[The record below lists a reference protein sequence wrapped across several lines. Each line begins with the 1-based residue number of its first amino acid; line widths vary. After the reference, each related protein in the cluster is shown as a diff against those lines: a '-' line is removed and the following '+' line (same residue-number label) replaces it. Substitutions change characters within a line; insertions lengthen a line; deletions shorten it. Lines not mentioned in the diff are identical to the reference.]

1 VIPKYSIPVDRSH
14 TYGILSINQNY
25 VASLPLTHAHFSSV
39 LTTVLVYKVLH
50 GLALQYLG
58 PLNYVADLPG
68 RRTLRSA
75 GTNRL
80 AVPPVK
86 LTTVANHPG
95 FPGCRPTDMERSTR
109 RRDFS
114 RIVIHL
120 PSATQNSYVCKIFFL
135 IIAWTGLHLT
145 SVSQVD
151 LAVVCIDLAT
161 LNIPDL
167 LID

>member
-1 VIPKYSIPVDRSH
+1 MIPKYSIPVDRSH

-86 LTTVANHPG
+86 LTTVANLALPVVG
-95 FPGCRPTDMERSTR
+95 QRTWNDPPDDVTSAESLSTFR
-109 RRDFS
+109 QRLKTHTFAKS
-114 RIVIHL
+114 
-120 PSATQNSYVCKIFFL
+120 FF
-135 IIAWTGLHLT
+135 
-145 SVSQVD
+145 
-151 LAVVCIDLAT
+151 
-161 LNIPDL
+161 
-167 LID
+167 